1 MICSADRRRLGVG
14 LFAFGATG
22 IALVLAA
29 LVLVLGSL
37 SAIDDAATGFER
49 QRAEAV
55 AMLGPASAALTD
67 AATSASNASGS
78 LTQAGSAADRAASLT
93 TRLAE
98 SFDGLAVLGT
108 FEIFGVRPFAG
119 LDQQFSAVAAD
130 ARGVSTDLS
139 ATASSLRANV
149 VDAQSVA
156 TDLRALAAHLDRLE
170 ASLGG
175 PGAGTAGGS
184 GASTASDLHLP
195 ILAAEIVVLGLL
207 GWMAI
212 PAVAACWLGWRFARR
227 PGS

>member
-1 MICSADRRRLGVG
+1 MG
-14 LFAFGATG
+14 LVAFGAAG

-29 LVLVLGSL
+29 LVLVVGSL

-67 AATSASNASGS
+67 AATSASIASGS
-78 LTQAGSAADRAASLT
+78 LTQAGSAAERAASLT
-93 TRLAE
+93 TRLEA

-108 FEIFGVRPFAG
+108 FEIFGARPFAG
-119 LDQQFSAVAAD
+119 LDQQFSAVATD
-130 ARGVSTDLS
+130 ARGVSADLT

-149 VDAQSVA
+149 ADAQAVA
-156 TDLRALAAHLDRLE
+156 ADLRTLAAQLDRLE

-175 PGAGTAGGS
+175 SGPGAS

-195 ILAAEIVVLGLL
+195 IVAAEIVVLGLL

-212 PAVAACWLGWRFARR
+212 PAIAACWLGWRLTRR
-227 PGS
+227 PSA